1 MGSHSDNVAAAGQLN
16 GDANPPDCINCGAF
30 VGVASCGCGEVYQCN
45 LLGKWCG
52 RREPIDEF
60 VSLLRRE
67 LNEKTYQC
75 CRKCVFFVRMN
86 HANVQQS

>member
-1 MGSHSDNVAAAGQLN
+1 MAKKARRRKPSRTGDNERITMEWWKEFTGQ
-16 GDANPPDCINCGAF
+16 P
-30 VGVASCGCGEVYQCN
+30 
-45 LLGKWCG
+45 CG